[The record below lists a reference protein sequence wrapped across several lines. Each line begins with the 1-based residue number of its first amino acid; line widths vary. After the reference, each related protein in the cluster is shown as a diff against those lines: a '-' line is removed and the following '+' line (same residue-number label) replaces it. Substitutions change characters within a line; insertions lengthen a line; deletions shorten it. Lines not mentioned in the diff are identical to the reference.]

1 MARKNPSLE
10 VLPPYVNLRE
20 RCKAFEDSLPL
31 ISMLNDDAVRERHWQ
46 RILEETGKEGTME
59 INLKTMSLTKVFDLN
74 LAAYEEVVTEI
85 CKEAMEEAKI
95 ETFLREIEETWK
107 KEAFELYPYEK
118 NGIVISYTLG
128 TKPLEETQV
137 KLEENLLLLQTLAAN
152 KHVRSAAKRV
162 SQWDRDLNRIA
173 ETIAAWL
180 QVQRQWAYLEKIF
193 SFDDI
198 KMQLPDEAKKFG
210 RTDTNYKKLME
221 GCSRQPQIHTQCVKA
236 DGGAR
241 LDELENILKEL
252 NKCQRSLQHYLD
264 SKQMSFPRF
273 YFISTDD
280 LLQILGSSEAT
291 SVQRFMLSLFDNCKR
306 LNFVNNNKIIKGM
319 TSDEG
324 ESYEFVFPVKPEG
337 KIEEW
342 MNVIDVEMKNSLTT
356 ICKGAVWEYA
366 RMDRVEWIKRQIGM
380 IGLVGT

>member
-1 MARKNPSLE
+1 
-10 VLPPYVNLRE
+10 
-20 RCKAFEDSLPL
+20 
-31 ISMLNDDAVRERHWQ
+31 
-46 RILEETGKEGTME
+46 ME